1 VIYMSVTPQ
10 MIKELRDETGAGFMD
25 CKNALEQ
32 ANGNMEAARQILR
45 ERGIAIAG
53 KRAGRETNQGIIVG
67 RVSDDGHAGV
77 LVDLRCETDFV
88 ARNEEFLDLADNL
101 VSQVMA
107 HGQEGDVSDLVDLP
121 YHADTNQ
128 TVAQAIE
135 QAIGKTGENIRFAR
149 YAVVSVS
156 DNGLVDAYIHHNKR
170 VGVLVAVTGSASEDA
185 LRGLAHEIA
194 IQIAWSA
201 PDYITKEEVPAEV
214 IEREIEIE
222 KQRAL
227 NEGKPEN
234 IAVNIAQGRVNK
246 EFFQK
251 AVLLEQ
257 PYYRDNALTIGKLAA
272 QTGSDVQVQGF
283 VRFEVGA

>member
-1 VIYMSVTPQ
+1 MSVTAQ
-10 MIKELRDETGAGFMD
+10 MVKELRDETSAGFMD

-32 ANGNMEAARQILR
+32 ANGDMEAARQILR

-53 KRAGRETNQGIIVG
+53 KRAGRETNQGIIAG
-67 RVSDDGHAGV
+67 RVSPDGHTGA
-77 LVDLRCETDFV
+77 LIELQCETDFV
-88 ARNEEFLDLADNL
+88 ARNEEFLALAENL
-101 VSQVMA
+101 VSQVLA
-107 HGQEGDVSDLVDLP
+107 HGQEGEASDLIDLT
-121 YHADTNQ
+121 YHADSSQ

-135 QAIGKTGENIRFAR
+135 QTIGKTGENIRFAR

-156 DNGLVDAYIHHNKR
+156 GNGLVDTYIHHNKR
-170 VGVLVAVTGSASEDA
+170 VGVLVALTGSASEET
-185 LRGLAHEIA
+185 LRNLAHEIA
-194 IQIAWSA
+194 IQVAWSA
-201 PDYITKEEVPAEV
+201 PTYIAKEEVPTEV

-257 PYYRDNALTIGKLAA
+257 PYYRDNTLTIGKLMA
-272 QTGSDVQVQGF
+272 QTGNNVQVQSF

>member
-1 VIYMSVTPQ
+1 MNVTPQ

-77 LVDLRCETDFV
+77 LIDLRCETDFV
-88 ARNEEFLDLADNL
+88 ARNEEFFALADNL

-107 HGQEGDVSDLVDLP
+107 HGKEGEVSDLVDLP
-121 YHADTNQ
+121 YHADANQ
-128 TVAQAIE
+128 TVAQTIE
-135 QAIGKTGENIRFAR
+135 QAIGKTGENIRFDR
-149 YAVVSVS
+149 YAFVSGS
-156 DNGLVDAYIHHNKR
+156 GLVDAYIHHNKR

-185 LRGLAHEIA
+185 LRTLAHEIA

-201 PDYITKEEVPAEV
+201 PTYIAKEEVPAEV

-227 NEGKPEN
+227 NEGKLEN

-257 PYYRDNALTIGKLAA
+257 PYYRDNTLTIGKLAA
-272 QTGSDVQVQGF
+272 QTGSDVQVQSF

>member
-1 VIYMSVTPQ
+1 MSVTAQ
-10 MIKELRDETGAGFMD
+10 MVKELRDETSAGFMD

-32 ANGNMEAARQILR
+32 ANGDMEAARQILR

-53 KRAGRETNQGIIVG
+53 KRAGRETNQGIIAG
-67 RVSDDGHAGV
+67 RVSADGHIGA
-77 LVDLRCETDFV
+77 LIELQCETDFV
-88 ARNEEFLDLADNL
+88 ARNEEFLVLAENL
-101 VSQVMA
+101 VSQVLA
-107 HGQEGDVSDLVDLP
+107 HGQEGEVSDLIDLA
-121 YHADTNQ
+121 YHADSSQ

-135 QAIGKTGENIRFAR
+135 QTIGKTGENIRFAR

-156 DNGLVDAYIHHNKR
+156 GNGLVDTYIHHNKR
-170 VGVLVAVTGSASEDA
+170 VGVLVALTGSASEET
-185 LRGLAHEIA
+185 LRNLAHEIA
-194 IQIAWSA
+194 IQVAWSA
-201 PDYITKEEVPAEV
+201 PTYIAKEEVPAEV

-257 PYYRDNALTIGKLAA
+257 PYYRDNALTIGKLVA
-272 QTGSDVQVQGF
+272 QTGNDVQVQRF

>member
-1 VIYMSVTPQ
+1 MSVTAQ
-10 MIKELRDETGAGFMD
+10 MVKELRDETSAGFMD

-32 ANGNMEAARQILR
+32 ANGDMEAARQILR

-53 KRAGRETNQGIIVG
+53 KRAGRETNQGIIAG
-67 RVSDDGHAGV
+67 RVSADGHIGA
-77 LVDLRCETDFV
+77 LIELQCETDFV
-88 ARNEEFLDLADNL
+88 ARNEEFLVLAENL
-101 VSQVMA
+101 VSQVLA
-107 HGQEGDVSDLVDLP
+107 HGQEGEVSDLIDLA
-121 YHADTNQ
+121 YHADSSQ

-135 QAIGKTGENIRFAR
+135 QTIGKTGENIRFAR

-156 DNGLVDAYIHHNKR
+156 GNGLVDAYIHHNKR
-170 VGVLVAVTGSASEDA
+170 VGVLVALTGSASEET
-185 LRGLAHEIA
+185 LRNLAHEIA
-194 IQIAWSA
+194 IQVAWSA
-201 PDYITKEEVPAEV
+201 PTYIAKEEVPAEV

-257 PYYRDNALTIGKLAA
+257 PYYRDNALTIGKLVA
-272 QTGSDVQVQGF
+272 QTGNDVQVQRF

>member
-1 VIYMSVTPQ
+1 MSVTAQ
-10 MIKELRDETGAGFMD
+10 MVKELRDETSAGFMD

-32 ANGNMEAARQILR
+32 ANGDMEAARQILR

-53 KRAGRETNQGIIVG
+53 KRAGRETNQGIIAG
-67 RVSDDGHAGV
+67 RVSADGHIGA
-77 LVDLRCETDFV
+77 LIELQCETDFV
-88 ARNEEFLDLADNL
+88 ARNEEFLVLAENL
-101 VSQVMA
+101 VSQVLA
-107 HGQEGDVSDLVDLP
+107 HGQEGEVSDLIDLA
-121 YHADTNQ
+121 YHADSSQ

-135 QAIGKTGENIRFAR
+135 QTIGKTGENIRFAR

-156 DNGLVDAYIHHNKR
+156 GNGLVDTYIHHNKR
-170 VGVLVAVTGSASEDA
+170 VGVLVALTGSASEET
-185 LRGLAHEIA
+185 LRNLAHEIA
-194 IQIAWSA
+194 IQVAWSA
-201 PDYITKEEVPAEV
+201 PTYIAKEEVPAEV

-257 PYYRDNALTIGKLAA
+257 PYYRDNALTIGKLMA
-272 QTGSDVQVQGF
+272 QTGSDVQVQSF

>member
-1 VIYMSVTPQ
+1 MSVTAQ
-10 MIKELRDETGAGFMD
+10 MVKELRDETSAGFMD

-32 ANGNMEAARQILR
+32 ANGDMEAARQILR

-53 KRAGRETNQGIIVG
+53 KRAGRETNQGIIAG
-67 RVSDDGHAGV
+67 RVSADGHIGA
-77 LVDLRCETDFV
+77 LIELQCETDFV
-88 ARNEEFLDLADNL
+88 ARNEEFLVLAENL
-101 VSQVMA
+101 VSQVLA
-107 HGQEGDVSDLVDLP
+107 HGQEGEVSDLIDLA
-121 YHADTNQ
+121 YHADSSQ

-135 QAIGKTGENIRFAR
+135 QTIGKTGENIRFAR

-156 DNGLVDAYIHHNKR
+156 GNGLVDTYIHHNKR
-170 VGVLVAVTGSASEDA
+170 VGVLVALTGSASEET
-185 LRGLAHEIA
+185 LRNLAHEIA
-194 IQIAWSA
+194 IQVAWSA
-201 PDYITKEEVPAEV
+201 PTYIAKEEVPAEV

-227 NEGKPEN
+227 NEGKPDN

-257 PYYRDNALTIGKLAA
+257 PYYRDNALTIGKLVA
-272 QTGSDVQVQGF
+272 QTGNDVQVQRF

>member
-1 VIYMSVTPQ
+1 MSVTAQ
-10 MIKELRDETGAGFMD
+10 MVKELRDETSAGFMD

-32 ANGNMEAARQILR
+32 ANGDMEAARQILR

-53 KRAGRETNQGIIVG
+53 KRAGRETNQGIIAG
-67 RVSDDGHAGV
+67 RVSADGHIGA
-77 LVDLRCETDFV
+77 LIELQCETDFV
-88 ARNEEFLDLADNL
+88 ARNEEFLALAESL
-101 VSQVMA
+101 VSQVLA
-107 HGQEGDVSDLVDLP
+107 HGQEGEVSDLIDLA
-121 YHADTNQ
+121 YHADSSQ

-135 QAIGKTGENIRFAR
+135 QTIGKTGENIRFAR

-156 DNGLVDAYIHHNKR
+156 GNGLVDAYIHHNKR
-170 VGVLVAVTGSASEDA
+170 VGVLVALTGSASEET
-185 LRGLAHEIA
+185 LRNLAHEIA
-194 IQIAWSA
+194 IQVAWSA
-201 PDYITKEEVPAEV
+201 PTYIAKEEVPAEV

-257 PYYRDNALTIGKLAA
+257 PYYRDNALTIGKLVA
-272 QTGSDVQVQGF
+272 QTGNDVQVQSF

>member
-1 VIYMSVTPQ
+1 MSVTAQ
-10 MIKELRDETGAGFMD
+10 MVKELRDETSAGFMD

-32 ANGNMEAARQILR
+32 ANGDMEAARQILR

-53 KRAGRETNQGIIVG
+53 KRAGRETNQGIIAG
-67 RVSDDGHAGV
+67 RVSPDGHTGA
-77 LVDLRCETDFV
+77 LIELQCETDFV
-88 ARNEEFLDLADNL
+88 ARNEEFLALAENL
-101 VSQVMA
+101 VSQVLA
-107 HGQEGDVSDLVDLP
+107 HGQEGEASDLIDLA
-121 YHADTNQ
+121 YHADSSQ

-135 QAIGKTGENIRFAR
+135 QTIGKTGENIRFAR

-156 DNGLVDAYIHHNKR
+156 GNGLVDTYIHHNKR
-170 VGVLVAVTGSASEDA
+170 VGVLVALTGSASEET
-185 LRGLAHEIA
+185 LRNLAHEIA
-194 IQIAWSA
+194 IQVAWSA
-201 PDYITKEEVPAEV
+201 PTYIAKEEVPTEV

-257 PYYRDNALTIGKLAA
+257 PYYRDNTLTIGKLMA
-272 QTGSDVQVQGF
+272 QTGNNVQVQSF